1 MKYYK
6 MNEPLP
12 ALLAY
17 LKRLEDNFKSFTIQN
32 NSSDDFSDGLK
43 EEISKTTN
51 AIQNEVESLKLK
63 VQQSITMKEEVK
75 NLNTIGFFGGQKR
88 GKSSLINLFLGC
100 NIMPVAANVM
110 SSITITAQHDKDME
124 ENTFKV
130 DIVFEDTSH
139 QSQIINL
146 EKTQKLLKQFGSRK
160 GESHKPVSEIIVTS
174 NFAKSTI
181 LKEGGKLVDTP
192 GAEYAFTDN
201 VGEVINSAAKSKTR
215 DEAIP
220 EFLRFNYR
228 SNNSSEDKNLNEVK
242 KALDTLKKTQI
253 VVFCERTD
261 YLQNK
266 SGVEFYHKEL
276 EKLNP
281 IIVLNFMDKFMEAHD
296 KEKDNSEDVEE
307 SKKLMRDKMVEI
319 FNVKYEDIKC
329 VSSNNDV
336 YKAKIENDNNNLL
349 DIYGINELEDAIK
362 NKIGNLE
369 PEKVIEDSLNTLK
382 DMHIRVNKKLDEI
395 VSEVGDSL
403 NPNIVKIRSLINN
416 KVYLNNFKYAMEN
429 SDFKEDFKIYVKKQ
443 LE

>member
-6 MNEPLP
+6 MDEPLP

-17 LKRLEDNFKSFTIQN
+17 LKRIEDNFKSSPIQS
-32 NSSDDFSDGLK
+32 NSSDGVK
-43 EEISKTTN
+43 EEISSTTKAIEKEISDTTN
-51 AIQNEVESLKLK
+51 AIKNEVESLKLK
-63 VQQSITMKEEVK
+63 IQKSITMKEEAKEEVKEEVK
-75 NLNTIGFFGGQKR
+75 NLYTIGFFGGQKR

-100 NIMPVAANVM
+100 NIMPVAADVM
-110 SSITITAQHDKDME
+110 SSITITAQHDESME
-124 ENTFKV
+124 ENSFKV

-146 EKTQKLLKQFGSRK
+146 EETQKLLKQFGSRK
-160 GESHKPVSEIIVTS
+160 GESHKPVSEIFVTS

-201 VGEVINSAAKSKTR
+201 VGEV
-215 DEAIP
+215 
-220 EFLRFNYR
+220 
-228 SNNSSEDKNLNEVK
+228 NSSEDKNLNEVK
-242 KALDTLKKTQI
+242 NAIETLKKTQI

-281 IIVLNFMDKFMEAHD
+281 IIVLNFMDKFMEGHD
-296 KEKDNSEDVEE
+296 KEKDNPNDVEE
-307 SKKLMRDKMVEI
+307 SKKLMRDEMVKI

-329 VSSNNDV
+329 VSSNKDV

-369 PEKVIEDSLNTLK
+369 RVKVIKDTLNTLN

-395 VSEVGDSL
+395 VSKVGDSF
-403 NPNIVKIRSLINN
+403 NPKIVKIRSLIKN
-416 KVYLNNFKYAMEN
+416 KVYLKNIKYAMEN
-429 SDFKEDFKIYVKKQ
+429 SKETGFQEEFKLYEKTVG
-443 LE
+443 